1 MFEEALASDEE
12 SSASKNFASVTTVE
26 VEEGG
31 ERAELSIL
39 RKRPKLILPSE
50 VLPPGEAREKKLLE
64 GLGLDANGLVGLG
77 RFPCSISDVTF
88 VSPLQDE
95 SSDLIVCVAFWS
107 FDVAVSFFLLEKRE
121 ENQPRLGLS
130 TTSELGIDEFTF
142 IISLFSSIKLGCR
155 AKSKCVICRE
165 SCAF

>member
-12 SSASKNFASVTTVE
+12 SSKNFASVTT

-64 GLGLDANGLVGLG
+64 GLGLDANEPVGLG
-77 RFPCSISDVTF
+77 RFPCSISDATF

-95 SSDLIVCVAFWS
+95 SSDLIVCVPFWS
-107 FDVAVSFFLLEKRE
+107 FDVVVSFFLLEKRE

-130 TTSELGIDEFTF
+130 TTSELGIDEFNF
-142 IISLFSSIKLGCR
+142 IISLFSIKLGCR